1 MIRNDIG
8 IDIND
13 QNIIEAPIVKEIAI
27 EKPPIQTILTKLFV
41 IIFITSMLLGYAVP
55 ILRIL
60 NP

>member
-27 EKPPIQTILTKLFV
+27 EKPPIQTI
-41 IIFITSMLLGYAVP
+41 
-55 ILRIL
+55 
-60 NP
+60 